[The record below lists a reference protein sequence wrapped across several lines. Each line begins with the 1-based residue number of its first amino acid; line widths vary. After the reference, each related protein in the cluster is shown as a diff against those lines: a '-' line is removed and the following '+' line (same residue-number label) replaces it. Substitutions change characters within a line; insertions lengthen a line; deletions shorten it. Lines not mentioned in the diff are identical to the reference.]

1 MRVRLGR
8 HIEAF
13 IMPEHLRNAL
23 YGAGGHSVSVLDALT
38 IAGQPPALIIDEDP
52 AKQGRQI
59 GGVRVVGN
67 LSLFSKEELA
77 NYELI
82 VAIARNEVRKQVV
95 SRLLQL
101 GAKLCGVRH
110 PSAIISPMA
119 TVDPAAQIL
128 AGVIV
133 NAGAVVRAHA
143 VLNTGCIVDHD
154 TSVGEFAH
162 VGPGAVLAG
171 AVVLEEGAFVATGA
185 KVCPSVRIGGW
196 STLGA
201 GAVALNDIPAH
212 SVAVGVPARL
222 TTGDARK

>member
-1 MRVRLGR
+1 M
-8 HIEAF
+8 
-13 IMPEHLRNAL
+13 
-23 YGAGGHSVSVLDALT
+23 YGAGGHSVSVFDALR
-38 IAGQPPALIIDEDP
+38 IAGTPPALIIDDDP

-59 GGVRVVGN
+59 GSIRVMGN
-67 LSLFSKEELA
+67 LSRFSKESA
-77 NYELI
+77 GYELI

-95 SRLLQL
+95 SQLLQM
-101 GAKLCGVRH
+101 GAKLCGVKH

-119 TVDPAAQIL
+119 TVDPSAQIL

-185 KVCPSVRIGGW
+185 KVCPFVRIGSW

-201 GAVALNDIPAH
+201 GAVALSDIPAH

-222 TTGDARK
+222 TKGEAHR

>member
-1 MRVRLGR
+1 M
-8 HIEAF
+8 
-13 IMPEHLRNAL
+13 
-23 YGAGGHSVSVLDALT
+23 YGAGGHSISVLDALT
-38 IAGQPPALIIDEDP
+38 LAGQPPALIIDDDP
-52 AKQGRQI
+52 AKQGRQVGSI
-59 GGVRVVGN
+59 RVMGN
-67 LSLFSKEELA
+67 LSLFSKELA
-77 NYELI
+77 GYELI

-95 SRLLQL
+95 SQLLQM
-101 GAKLCGVRH
+101 GAKLCGAKH

-119 TVDPAAQIL
+119 TVDPTAQIL

-133 NAGAVVRAHA
+133 NAGAVVGAHA

-185 KVCPSVRIGGW
+185 KVCPFVRIGGW

-201 GAVALNDIPAH
+201 GAVALGDIPAH

-222 TTGDARK
+222 RKGDTHK

>member
-1 MRVRLGR
+1 M
-8 HIEAF
+8 A
-13 IMPEHLRNAL
+13 EHLRRAM

-38 IAGQPPALIIDEDP
+38 LAGQPPALIIDDDP
-52 AKQGRQI
+52 AKLGRQV
-59 GGVRVVGN
+59 GGVRVSGN
-67 LSLFSKEELA
+67 LSQFSREELA
-77 NYELI
+77 NHELI
-82 VAIARNEVRKQVV
+82 VAIARNEIRKKIV
-95 SRLLQL
+95 SQLLQL
-101 GAKLCGVRH
+101 GAKLCGVKH

-119 TVDPAAQIL
+119 SVDPAAQIL

-154 TSVGEFAH
+154 ASVGEFAH

-185 KVCPSVRIGGW
+185 NVCPFVRIGGW

-201 GAVALNDIPAH
+201 GAVALDDIPAH

-222 TTGDARK
+222 MTGGGRK